1 MIRRGWRLIGLGHM
15 ILSVLRHRKAN
26 IDRMERLG
34 LPRPMARELVDAYRD
49 GKDERKES

>member
-1 MIRRGWRLIGLGHM
+1 M
-15 ILSVLRHRKAN
+15 STKKESAAVRKAN